1 MTSTP
6 SSQQVSG
13 TSRRPALR
21 VVDRGTSGVTGA
33 ASGGLSARIVLRDA
47 LRSENANFYLLLG
60 TVIFLVII
68 GLIVVFSASS
78 IDSFLSD
85 QGFFGGFLRQAGF
98 AIVGIPLMLIVSRLP
113 LVFWPTWAK
122 RLLGF
127 GVALQLLVFS
137 PIGIETGG
145 NRNWIAIGSFTAQPS
160 EGLKVIIA
168 VWLGVAIPLAID
180 RVGSRVWQ
188 VLLPVVPAVG
198 LMGLVLLGSDLGTV
212 MIMAIIVMGGLL
224 FAGLPWRILSIPA
237 IIGALGVV
245 VVAVTS
251 PNRMSRIMSFMSL
264 DGCTDYSNTCWQ
276 PLHGLWAMASGG
288 IFGVGLGNSKA
299 KWSWL
304 PAADNDYIFAII
316 GEELGLIGCLVVI
329 VLFIFL
335 TILFLRIIRDT
346 DNRMIRITTGAI
358 MFWIIGQAA
367 INIGVVVGILPVLGV
382 PLPFLSA
389 GGTALV
395 SNLLAVG
402 IVLSFARAERDARRI
417 ANSKRSPSPSRGARR
432 VRETSSSQPE
442 SPRRRA

>member
-1 MTSTP
+1 M
-6 SSQQVSG
+6 
-13 TSRRPALR
+13 
-21 VVDRGTSGVTGA
+21 TGA

-122 RLLGF
+122 RLLGL

-188 VLLPVVPAVG
+188 VLL
-198 LMGLVLLGSDLGTV
+198 
-212 MIMAIIVMGGLL
+212 
-224 FAGLPWRILSIPA
+224 
-237 IIGALGVV
+237 
-245 VVAVTS
+245 
-251 PNRMSRIMSFMSL
+251 
-264 DGCTDYSNTCWQ
+264 
-276 PLHGLWAMASGG
+276 
-288 IFGVGLGNSKA
+288 
-299 KWSWL
+299 
-304 PAADNDYIFAII
+304 
-316 GEELGLIGCLVVI
+316 
-329 VLFIFL
+329 
-335 TILFLRIIRDT
+335 
-346 DNRMIRITTGAI
+346 
-358 MFWIIGQAA
+358 
-367 INIGVVVGILPVLGV
+367 
-382 PLPFLSA
+382 
-389 GGTALV
+389 
-395 SNLLAVG
+395 
-402 IVLSFARAERDARRI
+402 
-417 ANSKRSPSPSRGARR
+417 
-432 VRETSSSQPE
+432 
-442 SPRRRA
+442 

>member
-1 MTSTP
+1 M
-6 SSQQVSG
+6 
-13 TSRRPALR
+13 
-21 VVDRGTSGVTGA
+21 TGA

-122 RLLGF
+122 RLLGL

-346 DNRMIRITTGAI
+346 
-358 MFWIIGQAA
+358 
-367 INIGVVVGILPVLGV
+367 
-382 PLPFLSA
+382 
-389 GGTALV
+389 
-395 SNLLAVG
+395 
-402 IVLSFARAERDARRI
+402 
-417 ANSKRSPSPSRGARR
+417 
-432 VRETSSSQPE
+432 
-442 SPRRRA
+442 